1 MIHPSVAEALASGG
15 AVVALESTIVSHGMP
30 YPQNLEMARE
40 VEAIVR
46 SRGATPATVA
56 IIDGVPRVGL
66 DDADLRKLAEM
77 GPKAKK
83 VSRRDIAAVVARG
96 ETGATTVSATMLLAA
111 RAGVAV
117 FVTGGIGGVHRD
129 GENTMDVSADLV
141 ELGKT
146 PVAVISA
153 GAKSVLDIPKTLEFL
168 ETQGVSVVG
177 YGVTEFPA
185 FFSRRSGCEAP
196 SVVRDPDEAARLIR
210 ASKTLGLGGIVF
222 GVPIPEEHEA
232 VGTAVE
238 EAVTRAV
245 AECREKN
252 VEGRDVTPF
261 LLRRVRELSDGKSL
275 EANLALV
282 KNNAEKGA
290 DIAVAVARLAKK

>member
-1 MIHPSVAEALASGG
+1 
-15 AVVALESTIVSHGMP
+15 
-30 YPQNLEMARE
+30 
-40 VEAIVR
+40 
-46 SRGATPATVA
+46 
-56 IIDGVPRVGL
+56 
-66 DDADLRKLAEM
+66 
-77 GPKAKK
+77 
-83 VSRRDIAAVVARG
+83 
-96 ETGATTVSATMLLAA
+96 
-111 RAGVAV
+111 
-117 FVTGGIGGVHRD
+117 
-129 GENTMDVSADLV
+129 
-141 ELGKT
+141 
-146 PVAVISA
+146 
-153 GAKSVLDIPKTLEFL
+153 
-168 ETQGVSVVG
+168 
-177 YGVTEFPA
+177 
-185 FFSRRSGCEAP
+185 
-196 SVVRDPDEAARLIR
+196 
-210 ASKTLGLGGIVF
+210 LGLGGIVF